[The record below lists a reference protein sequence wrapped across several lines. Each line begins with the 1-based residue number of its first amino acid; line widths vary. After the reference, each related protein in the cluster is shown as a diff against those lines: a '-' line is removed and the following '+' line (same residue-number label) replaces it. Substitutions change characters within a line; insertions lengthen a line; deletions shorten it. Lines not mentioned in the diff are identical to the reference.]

1 MVLILN
7 TACRK
12 EKSDPKAALYGDW
25 TWSTSIG
32 GIAGF
37 TYTPQ
42 STGKNVVLRLSPS
55 KNFSV
60 WTNGVLTEEGTF
72 RLYTRQYGSDPTNW
86 PEIEFSSDP
95 MSPVRLHNVNAD
107 SLVLVD
113 AYADGYVH
121 YFTR

>member
-1 MVLILN
+1 MVLLLN

-12 EKSDPKAALYGDW
+12 EKSDAEGALYGDW

-72 RLYTRQYGSDPTNW
+72 QLHTRQYGWDPTNS
-86 PEIEFSSDP
+86 PEIEFSFDP
-95 MSPVRLHNVNAD
+95 MSPMRLHKVNAD
-107 SLVLVD
+107 SLVLVE
-113 AYADGYVH
+113 AVADGFTH
-121 YFTR
+121 YLTR